1 MKTAMREGTGGLEEA
16 EKNHT
21 IIKDTERGT
30 GNMESQSNT
39 LQEQNLIAVYI
50 LLMEN
55 RLNLHSA
62 HYFNFRNLP
71 MIAYIIAIQKSKF
84 ANVQF
89 LEFDPSEPG
98 R

>member
-1 MKTAMREGTGGLEEA
+1 MREGTGGLEEA

-30 GNMESQSNT
+30 GEMVSQSNT
-39 LQEQNLIAVYI
+39 LQEQNFIAVFV

-55 RLNLHSA
+55 WLNLHSA
-62 HYFNFRNLP
+62 YCFNFRNLS
-71 MIAYIIAIQKSKF
+71 MIACIIAIQKSKL

>member
-1 MKTAMREGTGGLEEA
+1 MREGTGGLEEA
-16 EKNHT
+16 EKNHS

-30 GNMESQSNT
+30 GKMASQSYT
-39 LQEQNLIAVYI
+39 LQEQKFIAVYI

-55 RLNLHSA
+55 LLNLHSA
-62 HYFNFRNLP
+62 YYFNFRNLS
-71 MIAYIIAIQKSKF
+71 MIACMIAIQKSKS
-84 ANVQF
+84 ANVQY